1 MVILDSRPNIIFIMA
16 DDHAAKAISCYGAG
30 INLTPNLDLLAKRG
44 MLFNH
49 CYVTNSICTPSR
61 ASILTGTYNHV
72 NGVYTLDSKINK
84 RIPNVAKHMRTGG
97 YQTAMIGKW
106 HLGEGVE
113 HEPSG
118 FDFWSVVPGQGEYH
132 DPIMI
137 EMGVEKQEFG
147 YATDIITD
155 KCIDWMDKRDN
166 DKPFFLMCHHK
177 APHRS
182 WECDNKHKHL
192 YQEDIKV
199 PETFSDD
206 YENRAEAAAAAKMK
220 VDTDMA
226 YFGLAQPEVG
236 QLLLENLWS
245 PATPVFETARFRILK
260 M

>member
-1 MVILDSRPNIIFIMA
+1 
-16 DDHAAKAISCYGAG
+16 
-30 INLTPNLDLLAKRG
+30 
-44 MLFNH
+44 
-49 CYVTNSICTPSR
+49 
-61 ASILTGTYNHV
+61 
-72 NGVYTLDSKINK
+72 
-84 RIPNVAKHMRTGG
+84 MRTGV
-97 YQTAMIGKW
+97 YQTAIIGKW
-106 HLGEGVE
+106 HVGEGVE
-113 HEPSG
+113 PEPSG
-118 FDFWSVVPGQGEYH
+118 FDFWSVVPGQGEYY

-147 YATDIITD
+147 YATAIITD
-155 KCIDWMDKRDN
+155 RCIDWMDKRDN
-166 DKPFFLMCHHK
+166 DKPFFLMYHHK
-177 APHRS
+177 SPHRS